1 MWYVYC
7 SGILM
12 SPDMVVEHGVE
23 ALRMVLWLSMPMLI
37 VALVVGVL
45 ISLFQA
51 VTQIQ
56 EQTLT
61 FVPKIIA
68 VFLVMVLFASW
79 MIEKMVT
86 YTQHVFASIPMLI
99 N

>member
-1 MWYVYC
+1 MNPDLVINY
-7 SGILM
+7 GKEALEMILM
-12 SPDMVVEHGVE
+12 
-23 ALRMVLWLSMPMLI
+23 LSMPMLV
-37 VALVVGVL
+37 VALVVGVA

-56 EQTLT
+56 EMTLT

-68 VFLVMVLFASW
+68 VFVVMVVAAPW
-79 MIEKMVT
+79 MVETLVS
-86 YTQHVFASIPMLI
+86 YTRRIFESIPTLL

>member
-1 MWYVYC
+1 
-7 SGILM
+7 
-12 SPDMVVEHGVE
+12 MVVRYGVE
-23 ALRMVLWLSMPMLI
+23 ALQMVLWLSMPMLL

-56 EQTLT
+56 EMTLT

-68 VFLVMVLFASW
+68 VFLIMVLSASW
-79 MIEKMVT
+79 MIEKMVA
-86 YTQHVFASIPMLI
+86 YTHGIFASIPSLL

>member
-1 MWYVYC
+1 MN
-7 SGILM
+7 
-12 SPDMVVEHGVE
+12 PDMVVHFGVE
-23 ALRMVLWLSMPMLI
+23 ALKMVLWLSMPMLL

-56 EQTLT
+56 EMTLT

-68 VFLVMVLFASW
+68 VFLIMVLAASW
-79 MIEKMVT
+79 MIEKMIA
-86 YTQHVFASIPMLI
+86 YTHNIFATIPTLL

>member
-1 MWYVYC
+1 MNPDLVINY
-7 SGILM
+7 GKEALEMILM
-12 SPDMVVEHGVE
+12 
-23 ALRMVLWLSMPMLI
+23 LSMPMLV
-37 VALVVGVL
+37 VALVVGVA

-56 EQTLT
+56 EMTLT

-68 VFLVMVLFASW
+68 VFIAMVIAAPWMVETLVS
-79 MIEKMVT
+79 
-86 YTQHVFASIPMLI
+86 YTRRLYESIPTLL

>member
-1 MWYVYC
+1 
-7 SGILM
+7 M
-12 SPDMVVEHGVE
+12 SPDLVIHTGSE
-23 ALRMVLWLSMPMLI
+23 ALKMVLLLSLPMLGI
-37 VALVVGVL
+37 ALVVGIA

-56 EQTLT
+56 EMTLT

-68 VFLVMVLFASW
+68 VFAVAILAAPW
-79 MIEKMVT
+79 MTEKMVNFT
-86 YTQHVFASIPMLI
+86 HDLFAMIPSLL